1 MPWLRATQS
10 QPLAIHLANLAF
22 PSRNSARAVVFAQLA
37 NMVWFLMLHCNMRR
51 SYRLTHGSHYLH
63 GTLPSFRRT
72 KMRQR
77 SETAY
82 Q

>member
-1 MPWLRATQS
+1 
-10 QPLAIHLANLAF
+10 
-22 PSRNSARAVVFAQLA
+22 
-37 NMVWFLMLHCNMRR
+37 MVWFLMLHCNMRR